1 MLGRF
6 RYFLPLS
13 AILAVSGQHQACADA
28 ATEAALRAALQTATA
43 QIAQLEDQ
51 VANLQASQ
59 APDVATIE
67 ALRAQLQN
75 LQTGKTTAATG
86 GGGETAA
93 DKAKSDAALA
103 ALKRQLTAQE
113 YSLNQSQT
121 AYQTA
126 SRAADSAGEENTSL
140 KTKIGTLNAGLDSC
154 RSKNVQL
161 FTVSNQILDAYS
173 HKDDLL
179 ASIADREPF
188 IGFKRVQL
196 QNIVQDDQ
204 DKIYD
209 NQITPSSTP

>member
-75 LQTGKTTAATG
+75 LQTGKTTAG